1 MSEIVFEPLPQN
13 SGQRGSARV
22 RLPAVRVHGGNVPDA
37 ESELAPIRIAATGR
51 VTRRGSAIVRL
62 DLLRIAAG
70 PRQRGAVSLPPLQAY
85 ARDVAI
91 VVGLNVARA
100 TVVGPQVVSSGRV
113 VRHGS
118 ATVRL
123 PRLPVFGTDMS
134 AVGRVT
140 LPTTQVS
147 AYSLPPIE
155 RYLSAFQ
162 TPGFVYAT
170 LGAALTPRA
179 VVQERIALGNETIA
193 NQVALLTDRL
203 SIDDAPASILAALAR
218 IQENVEFVDKLGTI
232 WAVLVAESLGLAGEP
247 AASIVTAA
255 RLAETLALVA
265 GAGSSLSVRNLVA
278 ETLALHDTLAV
289 IAKERLA
296 DTAHFGDVFASH
308 LTMRARAL
316 DAFLIADAAAAG
328 LQVRALI
335 TDALAIEATQS
346 SAAEMLAKVQE
357 QIGFAVTVRVG
368 DDVFLAWVV
377 NTETHAATQYE
388 NFPFNSFAGL
398 GGRYFAAAPDGI
410 YLLGGADDDGDAIRA
425 RFRIGLSNLGTG
437 KEKRMPAMYWG
448 YRADGSMVLKVI
460 VTEPTGEKVENWYAL
475 RPRGAGATR
484 EGRVQIGRGLKA
496 VYWDFE
502 VANIN
507 GADFDVDSLELFP
520 MILDRRVRGRDG

>member
-1 MSEIVFEPLPQN
+1 MSQIVFEPLPLN

-22 RLPAVRVHGGNVPDA
+22 QLQGLRIRAGNVPSA
-37 ESELAPIRIAATGR
+37 QIELPPIRVSATGKVTRHGSAVVRLAPM
-51 VTRRGSAIVRL
+51 
-62 DLLRIAAG
+62 RIAAG
-70 PRQRGAVSLPPLQAY
+70 PRQRAAVTLLPLQVHG
-85 ARDVAI
+85 RDVS
-91 VVGLNVARA
+91 VSVDLNVAM
-100 TVVGPQVVSSGRV
+100 TNLVSPQVRASGRV
-113 VRHGS
+113 VHHGS
-118 ATVRL
+118 AIVRS
-123 PRLPVFGTDMS
+123 PRLSLFTTNMQ
-134 AVGRVT
+134 AVGRTT
-140 LPTTQVS
+140 LPAVQAS

-170 LGAALTPRA
+170 LGAAVTPRA
-179 VVQERIALGNETIA
+179 VVQEIIAFANAPVA
-193 NQVALLTDRL
+193 NQVALLLERL
-203 SIDDAPASILAALAR
+203 SLDDVPTSILAALAR
-218 IQENVEFVDKLGTI
+218 IQEQIDFVDRLATI
-232 WAVLVAESLGLAGEP
+232 WAVLVEESLGLAGEP
-247 AASIVTAA
+247 VASVVAAA

-265 GAGSSLSVRNLVA
+265 GAGSSLAVRNLVA

-296 DTAHFGDVFASH
+296 DTAYFGDVFASH

-316 DAFLIADAAAAG
+316 DALLLADVPAAG
-328 LQVRALI
+328 LQVRALV
-335 TDALAIEATQS
+335 TEALALQVSQT
-346 SAAEMLAKVQE
+346 SAAEMLAKLQE
-357 QIGFAVTVRVG
+357 TIGFAVTVRVG
-368 DDVFLAWVV
+368 DDVYLAWVV

-388 NFPFNSFAGL
+388 NFPFNSFASL
-398 GGRYFAAAPDGI
+398 DGRYFAAAPDGI
-410 YLLGGADDDGDAIRA
+410 YLLGGADDDGEEIRA

-460 VTEPTGEKVENWYAL
+460 TTDPTGEKCENWYAL

-502 VANIN
+502 VANIA
-507 GADFDVDSLELFP
+507 GSDFELDQLELFP